1 MNHAVARIK
10 NFHSKN
16 GSSENECDLMLRTF
30 SAQLSLQ
37 EKYKP
42 YHACDCK

>member
-16 GSSENECDLMLRTF
+16 GLSENKCDLIVRTF

-37 EKYKP
+37 GKYNP
-42 YHACDCK
+42 YHA